1 MCFGFAINEP
11 VEDDI
16 DVRMIFSAH
25 FQDPNAQSVPNQLK
39 TAWNEFDLDADF
51 TSFNMYTQR
60 GYSLI

>member
-25 FQDPNAQSVPNQLK
+25 F
-39 TAWNEFDLDADF
+39 
-51 TSFNMYTQR
+51 
-60 GYSLI
+60 